1 MAGKKLPYCC
11 EAGWTLQSGEN
22 WEKVLSMSEAAVQ
35 EINRIVHPAEFPV
48 RWSRP
53 ADADLLWAQDRLHYP
68 DPVTPLEFSMI
79 EEAVDAGITAAAR
92 RYGVPLTVLDRHIN
106 SYLYVAISGDEAGD
120 TNTTAQES
128 EAKLRAAMAQ
138 METLWQ
144 EQWLPEI
151 QSHLAFWQ
159 SFDLAAASTPELL
172 AHLSTS
178 WPRLQRV
185 WEIHFLLFLPSMLA
199 ISHFADLYAEVWE
212 DAGSLEAYAL
222 LGGFPSKTIESAQDL
237 WALSRLILASPPLA
251 RLVQET
257 PLAQLPATLAG
268 EAEGRAFLAEL
279 QGYLQKH
286 GYRGDKLSLY
296 YPFWVEDPTPVLK
309 NLRDYASQPE
319 RDFRA
324 ERAEMAA
331 QRERAVA
338 HARSHLQYYPQ
349 PVRDEFDFL
358 LAAAQAGM
366 RLKEDHGYWID
377 YQSSYCI
384 RQTFLECG
392 RRLMAASA
400 LAEAGDVFYLSLAE
414 LKRLLGEMRP
424 SARLIR
430 AIDERKEVAER
441 FAGQLP
447 PPHLGAWPPGP
458 PPDDPISR
466 MFLKIEGEGP
476 PEKEAEGELWGSP
489 GAPGIVSGPVKIL
502 RLLGD
507 AVKLQPGDIL
517 VAEST
522 APPWTPLFA
531 SVAGIITDS
540 GGALS
545 HSAVI
550 AREYGIP
557 AVVGAGTA
565 TRRLADGQ
573 IVEVNGHL
581 GLVKL

>member
-1 MAGKKLPYCC
+1 LEC
-11 EAGWTLQSGEN
+11 QSDEN
-22 WEKVLSMSEAAVQ
+22 WEKVLSMSEVAVR
-35 EINRIVHPAEFPV
+35 EANRIAHSAEFPV
-48 RWSRP
+48 KWSRP
-53 ADADLLWAQDRLHYP
+53 EDASRFWAQDRLHYP

-106 SYLYVAISGDEAGD
+106 SYLYVSVATDEMSD
-120 TNTTAQES
+120 TDANAAAQES
-128 EAKLRAAMAQ
+128 EAKLRDAMAQ

-151 QSHLAFWQ
+151 QGHLAFWQ
-159 SFDLAAASTPELL
+159 SFDLAGASAPELL
-172 AHLSTS
+172 AHLTAA

-237 WALSRLILASPPLA
+237 WTLSRLVLASPALS

-257 PLAQLPATLAG
+257 PPTHLMAALAG
-268 EAEGRAFLAEL
+268 TEEGRAFRAEL

-309 NLRDYASQPE
+309 NLRDYAAQSD
-319 RDFRA
+319 RDFA
-324 ERAEMAA
+324 GERVGMAT

-338 HARSHLQYYPQ
+338 HARSHLQYYPRPLRQ
-349 PVRDEFDFL
+349 EFDFL

-377 YQSSYCI
+377 YKISYCM
-384 RQTFLECG
+384 RQIFLECG
-392 RRLMAASA
+392 RRLTATDA
-400 LAEAGDVFYLSLAE
+400 LAEEEDVFYLSLAE

-424 SARLIR
+424 STGLIR
-430 AIDERKEVAER
+430 AIGERREVAER
-441 FAGQLP
+441 LASRLP
-447 PPHLGAWPPGP
+447 PAHLGTLPSGA

-476 PEKEAEGELWGSP
+476 PEKEAKGELWGSP

-507 AVKLQPGDIL
+507 AAKLQPGDIL